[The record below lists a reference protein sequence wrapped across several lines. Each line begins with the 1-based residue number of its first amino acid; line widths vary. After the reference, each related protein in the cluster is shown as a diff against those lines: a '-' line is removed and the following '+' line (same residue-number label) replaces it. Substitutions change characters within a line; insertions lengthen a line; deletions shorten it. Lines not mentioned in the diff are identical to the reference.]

1 MTSCTPNRSYNPHT
15 IFGNRDR
22 KKSTVSIIILEAFER
37 ASSFKGV
44 PMTAPPEI
52 KTTSSLYE
60 TDFVAW
66 AQQQA
71 LLLKQGRLEDLD
83 LTNLIV
89 IGRSRSP
96 GDTAQTQHSTPP
108 GVTLGPTTARAAS
121 QLPCSI

>member
-1 MTSCTPNRSYNPHT
+1 
-15 IFGNRDR
+15 
-22 KKSTVSIIILEAFER
+22 
-37 ASSFKGV
+37 
-44 PMTAPPEI
+44 MTAPPEI

-71 LLLKQGRLEDLD
+71 LLLKQGRLEELD

-96 GDTAQTQHSTPP
+96 GYTAQTQHSTPP
-108 GVTLGPTTARAAS
+108 EVTPGPTTALAFEPAA
-121 QLPCSI
+121 LF